1 MTTLPAGT
9 GVPVQAPVDAGAS
22 ALAASRVSFLDVV
35 TTPALLAL
43 AVLAVLVLAGTVLAL
58 WALWRTRPR

>member
-1 MTTLPAGT
+1 MS
-9 GVPVQAPVDAGAS
+9 VPPPVAGA
-22 ALAASRVSFLDVV
+22 LARPAPPGMVLADSGVSLVDVV

-43 AVLAVLVLAGTVLAL
+43 VVLAVLVLTGTVLAL

>member
-1 MTTLPAGT
+1 MSVLPPAAVAIARPAPPGT
-9 GVPVQAPVDAGAS
+9 V
-22 ALAASRVSFLDVV
+22 LADSGVSFVDVV

-43 AVLAVLVLAGTVLAL
+43 AVLAALVLTGTALAL

>member
-1 MTTLPAGT
+1 MPRAGT
-9 GVPVQAPVDAGAS
+9 TAPAA
-22 ALAASRVSFLDVV
+22 ALADSGVSVLDVV

-43 AVLAVLVLAGTVLAL
+43 AVLTVLVLTGTVLAL